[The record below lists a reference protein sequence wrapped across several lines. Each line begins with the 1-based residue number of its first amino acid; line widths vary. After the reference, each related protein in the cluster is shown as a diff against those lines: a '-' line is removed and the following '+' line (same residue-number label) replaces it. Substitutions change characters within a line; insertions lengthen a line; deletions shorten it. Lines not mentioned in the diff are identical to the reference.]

1 MNELTDYVLAVR
13 VTGSPSAPEGVKSVD
28 VTPPA
33 GTGDITAAAVEGLR
47 AGGLTPADLRSRV
60 IFMAPDDPGC
70 LVSYAALCGFA
81 GRRVDAYA
89 GGAVLEF
96 SRLDPDGSTF
106 ADAGRPDGHLMWAQA
121 GGPGIQDAP
130 EMPTVRLA
138 LNTPGLAEPE
148 AVTVIRYAARL
159 RMVASAAVRDALAML
174 LLIAAIRR
182 RGEDRFPYLSTGT
195 EPAPTTKDDPT
206 QGIDLEKIRRAA
218 AEHRKALRAGRKGAE
233 IVPAVPVGAHDQ
245 RIADAN
251 KTSVTTVLTRLG
263 STADAA
269 GRWSCPRPDRHG
281 DGDRDLSMKIS
292 GDNRVRCRRCD
303 GEKAGPVRLVVDVL
317 GLTPDEAAAFILDS
331 TQTLDTRSGWGPP
344 GERTGGRTDAVS
356 A

>member
-33 GTGDITAAAVEGLR
+33 GAGDITAAAVEGLR

-60 IFMAPDDPGC
+60 IFLAPDDPGC

-81 GRRVDAYA
+81 GRRLDAYA
-89 GGAVLEF
+89 DGAVLEF
-96 SRLDPDGSTF
+96 SRLDPDGSAF
-106 ADAGRPDGHLMWAQA
+106 PDEGRPDGHLMWAQA
-121 GGPGIQDAP
+121 GGPGIPEAP
-130 EMPTVRLA
+130 GMPTVRLA
-138 LNTPGLAEPE
+138 LNTPGLAVPE

-159 RMVASAAVRDALAML
+159 RMAAPAAVRDALAML

-182 RGEDRFPYLSTGT
+182 RGDDRFPYLSTGS

-218 AEHRKALRAGRKGAE
+218 AEYRKTLRAGRKGAE
-233 IVPAVPVGAHDQ
+233 VVPAVPVSVHDQ

-251 KTSVTTVLTRLG
+251 AVSVTAVLARLG
-263 STADAA
+263 STADPD
-269 GRWSCPRPDRHG
+269 GRWSCPRPDRHD
-281 DGDRDLSMKIS
+281 DGDQDTLMKVS

-303 GEKAGPVRLVVDVL
+303 AEKIGTVRLVVDVL

-331 TQTLDTRSGWGPP
+331 TQKLDVRSGWGPP
-344 GERTGGRTDAVS
+344 GERTGGRTHAVS